1 MFPSALASWVMRPFL
16 PKLKKSWYA
25 FDALWTNSIPVML
38 ASAFISRLS
47 CLGVSLCRQCWVVWI
62 TIAMGKQLK
71 GKENKVLWNYYFFWS
86 KARAWNPHY
95 QIGFQKYTIQG
106 KLCLVEY
113 TSHLEKKY
121 SANCMYLLFNLNF
134 FSRPKCSCYHESV
147 STSVEWSLK
156 IRREI
161 VSPCVAATCNHSGQF
176 SSPVLGL
183 GKWEIRQLR
192 NLGDRRKAL
201 GFFSGN
207 NWKEPSQTT
216 N

>member
-1 MFPSALASWVMRPFL
+1 M
-16 PKLKKSWYA
+16 
-25 FDALWTNSIPVML
+25 
-38 ASAFISRLS
+38 
-47 CLGVSLCRQCWVVWI
+47 
-62 TIAMGKQLK
+62 
-71 GKENKVLWNYYFFWS
+71 
-86 KARAWNPHY
+86 
-95 QIGFQKYTIQG
+95 
-106 KLCLVEY
+106 EY
-113 TSHLEKKY
+113 PSHLEKKY
-121 SANCMYLLFNLNF
+121 SANCIYLLFNLNF

-176 SSPVLGL
+176 LSPVLGL

-207 NWKEPSQTT
+207 N
-216 N
+216 